1 MSQLEKSV
9 SAPSLSKKE
18 VSAADASELPMLH
31 VDICVIGAGSGGLS
45 VAAGASQ
52 MGATVVLVEKSEMG
66 GDCLNTGC
74 VPSKAM
80 LAAGHAA
87 QSMRDAGLFGVQ
99 SQQPEVDWQ
108 QLHDH
113 VHGVIAAIAPND
125 SQQRF
130 EAMGVTVIRA
140 AGRFEDERT
149 LLAGNQRIRARY
161 FVLAT
166 GSSAFVPP
174 IPGLDTIDYFTNENI
189 FSNNAPVDHLIVIGG
204 GPIGMELAQAHL
216 RLGAQVT
223 VMEMARLLMKDDPE
237 LSKVVVDRL
246 AAEGM
251 VFHEGGRDLSFEQT
265 ADGKIAVHCQTD
277 AGSQCAIGS
286 HVLIATGRRANVNGL
301 NLEAAGVQY
310 SAKGVDVDARLRSSN
325 KRIFAIGDVAGPYQ
339 FTHMAAYQA
348 GIVIRNMLFK
358 LPAKVDY
365 SAVPWVTYT
374 DPELA
379 HVGLTEADAI
389 KAGRE
394 IRVLRWQ
401 FEENDRAQAERRT
414 EGMIKVITTTKG
426 LILGASI
433 VGLHAG
439 ELIQLWVLAISQK
452 LKIGAMAGMIA
463 PYPTLAE
470 ANKRIAGSFYTEK
483 LFSKTTRCL
492 VRFLMRF

>member
-1 MSQLEKSV
+1 MQTSNDLLK
-9 SAPSLSKKE
+9 
-18 VSAADASELPMLH
+18 

-52 MGATVVLVEKSEMG
+52 MGAKVALVEKAEMG

-74 VPSKAM
+74 VPSKAL

-87 QSMRDAGLFGVQ
+87 QSMRDAAAFGVAAQ
-99 SQQPEVDWQ
+99 TPEVNWMQ
-108 QLHDH
+108 VHDH
-113 VHGVIAAIAPND
+113 VHSVIGAIAPND

-130 EAMGVTVIRA
+130 EELGVTVIRA
-140 AGRFEDERT
+140 AGSFEDEETVRAGDT
-149 LLAGNQRIRARY
+149 LIRAKY

-174 IPGLDTIDYFTNENI
+174 IEGLDQIDYFTNENI
-189 FSNNAPVDHLIVIGG
+189 FDNKEAVDHLIVIGG
-204 GPIGMELAQAHL
+204 GPIGLEMAQAHL
-216 RLGAQVT
+216 RLGAKVT

-237 LSKVVVDRL
+237 LTKVVIDRL
-246 AAEGM
+246 ASEGM
-251 VFHEGGRDLSFEQT
+251 AFHEGGRDLRLEKT
-265 ADGKIAVHCQTD
+265 ADGKVSARCETD
-277 AGSQCAIGS
+277 AGEQCAIGS
-286 HVLIATGRRANVNGL
+286 HLLIATGRRANVNGL
-301 NLEAAGVQY
+301 NLEAAGVVY
-310 SAKGVDVDARLRSSN
+310 SAKSVEVDARLRSSN
-325 KRIFAIGDVAGPYQ
+325 RRIFAIGDVAGPYQ

-348 GIVIRNMLFK
+348 GIIIRNMLFK

-379 HVGLTEADAI
+379 HVGMSEADAN
-389 KAGRE
+389 KAGKE

-414 EGMIKVITTTKG
+414 EGLIKVVTTPKG
-426 LILGASI
+426 LILGASL

-439 ELIQLWVLAISQK
+439 ELIQPWILAVSQK
-452 LKIGAMAGMIA
+452 LKIGAMASMIA

-483 LFSKTTRCL
+483 LFSSTTRCI
-492 VRFLMRF
+492 VRFLMRFS

>member
-1 MSQLEKSV
+1 MNQITDK
-9 SAPSLSKKE
+9 
-18 VSAADASELPMLH
+18 MIN

-52 MGATVVLVEKSEMG
+52 MGARVVVVEKAEMG

-74 VPSKAM
+74 VPSKAL

-87 QSMRDAGLFGVQ
+87 QAMRDAAGFGIKA
-99 SQQPEVDWQ
+99 QQPEVDWKQ
-108 QLHDH
+108 VHDH

-130 EAMGVTVIRA
+130 EDLGVTVIRA
-140 AGRFEDERT
+140 AGRFEDKDT
-149 LLAGNQRIRARY
+149 LRAGDTLIRAKY

-174 IPGLDTIDYFTNENI
+174 IDGLDQIDYFTNENI
-189 FSNNAPVDHLIVIGG
+189 FSNSECVEHLIVIGG
-204 GPIGMELAQAHL
+204 GPIGMEMAQAHL
-216 RLGAQVT
+216 HLGAKVT

-237 LSKVVVDRL
+237 LTQVVIDRL
-246 AAEGM
+246 ASEGM
-251 VFHEGGRDLSFEQT
+251 VFHEGGRDLRLEKT
-265 ADGKIAVHCQTD
+265 ADGKVAVRCQTD
-277 AGSQCAIGS
+277 EGAQCAMGS
-286 HVLIATGRRANVNGL
+286 HLLIATGRRANVNGL
-301 NLEAAGVQY
+301 NLEAAGVKY
-310 SAKGVDVDARLRSSN
+310 SPRGVEVDARLRSSN

-379 HVGLTEADAI
+379 HVGMSEADAK
-389 KAGRE
+389 KAGKE
-394 IRVLRWQ
+394 VRVLRWR
-401 FEENDRAQAERRT
+401 FDENDRAQAEKRT
-414 EGMIKVITTTKG
+414 EGVIKVIATPKG

-439 ELIQLWVLAISQK
+439 ELIQPWVLAISQK
-452 LKIGAMAGMIA
+452 LKIGAMASMIA

-470 ANKRIAGSFYTEK
+470 ANKRIAGSFYAQK
-483 LFSKTTRCL
+483 LFSSTTRRV

>member
-1 MSQLEKSV
+1 MSQSKAQNSAKSV
-9 SAPSLSKKE
+9 PL
-18 VSAADASELPMLH
+18 DQLLH

-52 MGATVVLVEKSEMG
+52 MGASVVLVEKNEMG

-140 AGRFEDERT
+140 AGSFEDERT
-149 LLAGNQRIRARY
+149 LRAGDQRIRAKY

-174 IPGLDTIDYFTNENI
+174 IAGLDTIDYFTNENI
-189 FSNNAPVDHLIVIGG
+189 FSNNAPIDHLIVIGG

-216 RLGAQVT
+216 RLGAKVT

-251 VFHEGGRDLSFEQT
+251 VFHEGGRDLSFEQMP
-265 ADGKIAVHCQTD
+265 DGKIAAHCQTD
-277 AGSQCAIGS
+277 AGNQCAIGS

-301 NLEAAGVQY
+301 NLEAAGVKY
-310 SAKGVDVDARLRSSN
+310 SPKGVDVDARLRTSN
-325 KRIFAIGDVAGPYQ
+325 KRIFAIGDITGPYQ

-379 HVGLTEADAI
+379 HVGMSEADAI
-389 KAGRE
+389 TAGNE

-439 ELIQLWVLAISQK
+439 ELIQPWVLAISQK

-492 VRFLMRF
+492 VRFLMKF